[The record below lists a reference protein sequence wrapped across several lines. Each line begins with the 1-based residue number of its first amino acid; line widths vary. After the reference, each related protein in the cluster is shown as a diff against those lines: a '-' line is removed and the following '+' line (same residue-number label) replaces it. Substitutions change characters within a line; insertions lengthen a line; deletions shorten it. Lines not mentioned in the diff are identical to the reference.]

1 MASLETQAR
10 KKLTIEQRLAA
21 VSPTMQELTG
31 HAVDAASAPLSRLD
45 DQTRQQ
51 LIASMAN
58 DATLAE
64 AVVILAQRIDALDA
78 ELTAL
83 KGSANKKEAKS

>member
-1 MASLETQAR
+1 MASLEIQAQR
-10 KKLTIEQRLAA
+10 KLTIEGRLAA

-31 HAVDAASAPLSRLD
+31 HAVDTASAPLSKFD

-64 AVVILAQRIDALDA
+64 AVVILAQRVDALEA
-78 ELTAL
+78 ELTAQGAK
-83 KGSANKKEAKS
+83 KGKQSS